1 MRSMES
7 RRFCGS
13 TLTAS
18 DKWSKRTGNGF
29 ARNYREDYLGPPD
42 QCRHQGPVGH
52 RLCLGWFCTVRD
64 GGRLRADYDSMANG
78 YDGLQGLAK
87 TLITHGWFTSD
98 DL

>member
-1 MRSMES
+1 
-7 RRFCGS
+7 
-13 TLTAS
+13 
-18 DKWSKRTGNGF
+18 
-29 ARNYREDYLGPPD
+29 
-42 QCRHQGPVGH
+42 
-52 RLCLGWFCTVRD
+52 VRD